1 MLEGCAQLLSCMVG
15 DIWKTPGSSDGCLF
29 AEQGME
35 ASLTKKDS
43 IIQSYR
49 DHCTFV
55 GRGGTV
61 R

>member
-1 MLEGCAQLLSCMVG
+1 MLSCTVG
-15 DIWKTPGSSDGCLF
+15 DMLKPLVPSDSCIP
-29 AEQGME
+29 ADQGME

-61 R
+61 G